1 MQIRVRLMASLR
13 GKLPPGS
20 PGGTAVLDLEPGA
33 AVVSALE
40 KLGIAGG
47 QVHLV
52 MVNGDM
58 EPDRGRALADG
69 DELTVFP
76 PVAGG

>member
-1 MQIRVRLMASLR
+1 MQIRVKLMGSLR
-13 GKLPPGS
+13 SKLPPEAK
-20 PGGTAVLDLEPGA
+20 GTALLDLEPGA
-33 AVVSALE
+33 VVAAALE
-40 KLGIAGG
+40 KLGISGG

-52 MVNGDM
+52 MVNGSM
-58 EPDRGRALADG
+58 EPDRQRPLTDG